1 MAYVY
6 RHIRLDKN
14 EPFYIGIA
22 THLKRAY
29 EKSQRNKIWKSI
41 VSKTEYVVE
50 ILFDD
55 LTREQACKKEYE
67 FVSLYGRIH
76 NKTGILANLTCG
88 GEDFPGEWNRGR
100 KASEETRA
108 KLREAAKYK
117 KPKSRESYEKTAAAL
132 RGRPKSEEHR
142 RKLSEYFK
150 GKSNGPWKPEQRQK
164 NLNFWLKQYQPVA
177 QYDLNGNLIKIWDN
191 RTMASIELGIKK
203 DQIRNCMRGRMNQ
216 CGGFKWVNLS
226 KNLKDTM
233 MPVGESENSGQV
245 L

>member
-41 VSKTEYVVE
+41 VSRTEYVVE

-76 NKTGILANLTCG
+76 IGTGTLANLTCG
-88 GEDFPGEWNRGR
+88 GEDFPGSWNIGR
-100 KASEETRA
+100 KATEEQKAR
-108 KLREAAKYK
+108 LREAAKH
-117 KPKSRESYEKTAAAL
+117 KPPFT
-132 RGRPKSEEHR
+132 EE
-142 RKLSEYFK
+142 RKLNISKALK
-150 GKSNGPWKPEQRQK
+150 GKSKSIEHREKLSKSIKGKTYGHWKPEQRQK

-191 RTMASIELGIKK
+191 RTMASIELGVKK

-233 MPVGESENSGQV
+233 MPVSQPENSGQV

>member
-14 EPFYIGIA
+14 EPFYIGIG

-29 EKSQRNKIWKSI
+29 EKSQRNKIWKYI

-76 NKTGILANLTCG
+76 NKTGTLSNLTCG
-88 GEDFPGEWNRGR
+88 GEDFPGAWNIGR
-100 KASEETRA
+100 KATEEQKAR
-108 KLREAAKYK
+108 LREAAKYK

-150 GKSNGPWKPEQRQK
+150 GKSNGPWKSEQREK
-164 NLNFWLKQYQPVA
+164 NLNFWLKQYQPIA
-177 QYDLNGNLIKIWDN
+177 QYDLDGNLIKIWDN

-203 DQIRNCMRGRMNQ
+203 ESIRSCLRHRSRQIN
-216 CGGFKWVNLS
+216 GFKFTPWLPAPEP
-226 KNLKDTM
+226 T
-233 MPVGESENSGQV
+233 PVP
-245 L
+245 

>member
-41 VSKTEYVVE
+41 VSRTEYVVE

-76 NKTGILANLTCG
+76 IGTGTLANLTCG
-88 GEDFPGEWNRGR
+88 GEDFPGSWNVGLKRT
-100 KASEETRA
+100 EEQKA

-132 RGRPKSEEHR
+132 RGRPKSEECK

-233 MPVGESENSGQV
+233 MPVSESENSGQV